1 MKKRKIVFI
10 FLLIVVIV
18 AALKI
23 LIPKAATEIK
33 KENVIT
39 SSQLKNAIN
48 ISQLSTAE
56 FVYNGLAEKY
66 ADESTEEVE
75 CYIAYDANVKVG
87 IQMEDVAFNIDEE
100 NKVIQPVLPEIS
112 VNIATLEEDS
122 ISYIPKNPDLS
133 LKEVITLCK
142 KDAVNEANSSTKLYQ
157 TAEDNLKSVIE
168 ALLSPILNSAGYKIV
183 WQVLYEVGHEN

>member
-1 MKKRKIVFI
+1 MMKKRKIVFI

-56 FVYNGLAEKY
+56 FVYNGIAEKY

-133 LKEVITLCK
+133 LKEVI
-142 KDAVNEANSSTKLYQ
+142 KL
-157 TAEDNLKSVIE
+157 
-168 ALLSPILNSAGYKIV
+168 
-183 WQVLYEVGHEN
+183 

>member
-56 FVYNGLAEKY
+56 FVYNGIAEKY

-100 NKVIQPVLPEIS
+100 CTSQQKLDTNFKYYLSINLIS
-112 VNIATLEEDS
+112 VQYGASFATF
-122 ISYIPKNPDLS
+122 LS
-133 LKEVITLCK
+133 
-142 KDAVNEANSSTKLYQ
+142 
-157 TAEDNLKSVIE
+157 
-168 ALLSPILNSAGYKIV
+168 G
-183 WQVLYEVGHEN
+183 

>member
-1 MKKRKIVFI
+1 MMKKRKIVFI

-56 FVYNGLAEKY
+56 FVYNGIAEKY

-122 ISYIPKNPDLS
+122 ISYIPQNPDLS

-183 WQVLYEVGHEN
+183 W

>member
-1 MKKRKIVFI
+1 
-10 FLLIVVIV
+10 
-18 AALKI
+18 
-23 LIPKAATEIK
+23 
-33 KENVIT
+33 
-39 SSQLKNAIN
+39 
-48 ISQLSTAE
+48 
-56 FVYNGLAEKY
+56 
-66 ADESTEEVE
+66 
-75 CYIAYDANVKVG
+75 
-87 IQMEDVAFNIDEE
+87 MEDVAFNIDEE
-100 NKVIQPVLPEIS
+100 KKVIQPVLPEIS

-183 WQVLYEVGHEN
+183 W

>member
-56 FVYNGLAEKY
+56 FVYNGIAEKY

-100 NKVIQPVLPEIS
+100 NKVI
-112 VNIATLEEDS
+112 
-122 ISYIPKNPDLS
+122 
-133 LKEVITLCK
+133 LK
-142 KDAVNEANSSTKLYQ
+142 
-157 TAEDNLKSVIE
+157 
-168 ALLSPILNSAGYKIV
+168 
-183 WQVLYEVGHEN
+183 W